1 MDFVLPDYE
10 QLLGHL
16 HDAQQR
22 IDNEYRHL
30 SDLMSRYWV
39 VGGVV
44 DAWAWIQRA
53 AEDFIYQLGVTL
65 LDAPVPIRFWECA
78 NGWTAIRADVTLVSG
93 DLSDGNPIRTIHN
106 HWTGFAASNYYRI
119 VPLHQAAA
127 NELGIVADKVQQ
139 ALSWTAEAASAFYIS
154 VLGETLALSATLFA
168 AGIAMASI
176 VGIPEALAA
185 VAAALGQAL
194 GALATSLVA
203 ASGAYCWSKVFVY
216 NVRSEL
222 HNDAAFPGGR
232 WPSSQSD
239 GYKDATVTHG
249 DAEWSLRH

>member
-1 MDFVLPDYE
+1 MEFVLADYE

-22 IDNEYRHL
+22 INDEYRHL
-30 SDLMSRYWV
+30 SDLMGRYWI

-44 DAWAWIQRA
+44 DAWAWIQRNI
-53 AEDFIYQLGVTL
+53 EDFIYQLGVTV
-65 LDAPVPIRFWECA
+65 LDAPVPIHFWECA
-78 NGWTAIRADVTLVSG
+78 NGWTEVRGDVTLVSAN
-93 DLSDGNPIRTIHN
+93 LSDGNPIRTIHN
-106 HWTGFAASNYYRI
+106 HWTGFAANNYYRI

-139 ALSWTAEAASAFYIS
+139 ALSWTAEAAAAFYIT
-154 VLGETLALSATLFA
+154 VLGQTLALSATLFA
-168 AGIAMASI
+168 AGIAMVTI

-185 VAAALGQAL
+185 IAAALGQAL
-194 GALATSLVA
+194 SALATSLVA

-222 HNDAAFPGGR
+222 HNLAAFPGGS
-232 WPSSQSD
+232 WPSSQSG
-239 GYKDATVTHG
+239 GYSDATVTDG